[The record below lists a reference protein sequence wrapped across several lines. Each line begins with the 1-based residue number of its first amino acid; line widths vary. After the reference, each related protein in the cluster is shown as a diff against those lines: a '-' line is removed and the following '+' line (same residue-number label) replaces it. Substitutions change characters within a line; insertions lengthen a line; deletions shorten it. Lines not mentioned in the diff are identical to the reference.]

1 MMKLFTTKLD
11 ENLYD
16 AIRVLAIKRK
26 KKILEIVSE
35 ALIDILKKYEN
46 G

>member
-1 MMKLFTTKLD
+1 MKLFTTKLD
-11 ENLYD
+11 ETLYD

-46 G
+46 E